1 MNRIELLNRR
11 YESIVRLA
19 QCKSGGVEI
28 NIVADPVG
36 AHFDRCLRRLM
47 SEAGDDGSFLEQ
59 RVGPA
64 RLLRWKRIINAQPVR
79 YDSRAQDLAQEVSR
93 QARLLRG
100 ALGDQS
106 VLDGLVDAAEEIAE
120 NDSGIG
126 SELETWI
133 DEVGPEDCVVVVAN
147 TRAAAD
153 LKEWLKQDALQ
164 ILTAREALRDESV
177 RSQMYVI
184 GPPVFFPAALATAP
198 VADDVSF
205 LVPSWFR
212 SRRLQQSTFAEFSEG
227 AIRVGARV
235 HEVDDHQFV
244 EATTLEKKNE
254 LQEYRPQPIWGYD
267 SNNDREPKN
276 DEVLARKLYLSGG
289 YAMWL
294 DDGNRIRALDPIQPK
309 GERVTYADVP
319 AVREGTY
326 VLLREGTTE
335 RNALY
340 QAALAGMSNK
350 VAEIEATQ
358 KQWKALLAQRIQQ
371 RGHRSVERALRAVGI
386 KAADQARAWVDP
398 LLVRPRSDRDFELL
412 LGWLDIP
419 IRPTFAHATELRR
432 KLVQK
437 SAQFRHQ
444 LEEAISVAN
453 LTELETRGNLLLDGS
468 SEGIRGMCA
477 TRVMAVSPFKQI
489 VPRHKVRE
497 LMRDEGGQWLE

>member
-1 MNRIELLNRR
+1 MKRIELLNWR
-11 YESIVRLA
+11 YENSARLA

-28 NIVADPVG
+28 DLVADPAG
-36 AHFDRCLRRLM
+36 SHFDRLLRM
-47 SEAGDDGSFLEQ
+47 IMAEAGNDGSFLEQ
-59 RVGPA
+59 LVGPA
-64 RLLRWKRIINAQPVR
+64 RLLRWKRIIDAQPVR
-79 YDSRAQDLAQEVSR
+79 YDSRTQDLVQEISR
-93 QARLLRG
+93 QARRLRRT
-100 ALGDQS
+100 LGDQS
-106 VLDGLVDAAEEIAE
+106 ILDNLAHAAGEMAE

-126 SELETWI
+126 SELENWI
-133 DEVGPEDCVVVVAN
+133 DEVGPEDCIVVVAN

-164 ILTAREALRDESV
+164 IKTAREAFRNVSM

-184 GPPVFFPAALATAP
+184 GPPVLFPAALATAP

-212 SRRLQQSTFAEFSEG
+212 SRSLRQSTFTAYAEG

-235 HEVDDHQFV
+235 HEIDDNQFV
-244 EATTLEKKNE
+244 EATTLDEKNE
-254 LQEYRPQPIWGYD
+254 LEEYRPQAIWGHHP
-267 SNNDREPKN
+267 SNDRDPKN

-294 DDGNRIRALDPIQPK
+294 DDGNSIRTLDPTQPT
-309 GERVTYADVP
+309 GERVTYTDVP

-326 VLLREGTTE
+326 LLLREGATE

-340 QAALAGMSNK
+340 QAALAGLGNK
-350 VAEIEATQ
+350 VAEVEATQ
-358 KQWKALLAQRIQQ
+358 KQWKKILAQRIQQ
-371 RGHRSVERALRAVGI
+371 HGHRSVERELRAAGI
-386 KAADQARAWVDP
+386 KAADQARAWIDP

-419 IRPTFAHATELRR
+419 IRSSFAHATELRR
-432 KLVQK
+432 KLLHK

-444 LEEAISVAN
+444 LEEAISFAD

>member
-11 YESIVRLA
+11 YEISVRLA

-28 NIVADPVG
+28 DVVADPVG

-47 SEAGDDGSFLEQ
+47 GEVRDDGSSLEQ
-59 RVGPA
+59 LIGPA
-64 RLLRWKRIINAQPVR
+64 RLLRWKRIIDAQPVR
-79 YDSRAQDLAQEVSR
+79 YDSRTQDLAQEVSR

-106 VLDGLVDAAEEIAE
+106 VLDGLVDAAGEMAE

-133 DEVGPEDCVVVVAN
+133 DEVGPEDCIVVVAN
-147 TRAAAD
+147 KRAAGD
-153 LKEWLKQDALQ
+153 LKEWLKRNALQ
-164 ILTAREALRDESV
+164 VQTAREAFRDEST

-184 GPPVFFPAALATAP
+184 GPPVLFPAAVATAP

-212 SRRLQQSTFAEFSEG
+212 SRRLQQSTFTALSEG
-227 AIRVGARV
+227 AIRVGVRV

-244 EATTLEKKNE
+244 EVTTLEEKNE
-254 LQEYRPQPIWGYD
+254 LEEYRPQAIWCHHP
-267 SNNDREPKN
+267 SNDRDPKN

-294 DDGNRIRALDPIQPK
+294 DEGNRIRTLDPTQPT
-309 GERVTYADVP
+309 GERVAHTDVP

-326 VLLREGTTE
+326 LLLREGATE

-340 QAALAGMSNK
+340 QAALAGLGNK
-350 VAEIEATQ
+350 VAEVEATQ
-358 KQWKALLAQRIQQ
+358 KQWKEILAQRLQQ
-371 RGHRSVERALRAVGI
+371 HGHRSVERELRAVGI
-386 KAADQARAWVDP
+386 KAADQARAWIDP

-419 IRPTFAHATELRR
+419 IHPTAEHATELRR
-432 KLVQK
+432 KLRQK
-437 SAQFRHQ
+437 SAQFRQQ
-444 LEEAISVAN
+444 LEEAVSFAD
-453 LTELETRGNLLLDGS
+453 LTELERRGNLLLDGS
-468 SEGIRGMCA
+468 SQGIRGMCA
-477 TRVMAVSPFKQI
+477 TRVMALSPFTQI
-489 VPRHKVRE
+489 VARHKTRE
-497 LMRDEGGQWLE
+497 LLRDDGGQWLE

>member
-28 NIVADPVG
+28 NIVEDPAG
-36 AHFDRCLRRLM
+36 AHFDHCLRRLM

-59 RVGPA
+59 LVGPA

-106 VLDGLVDAAEEIAE
+106 VLDGLVDAAGEMAE

-133 DEVGPEDCVVVVAN
+133 DEVGPEDCIVVVAN

-153 LKEWLKQDALQ
+153 LKGWLEQDALQ

-212 SRRLQQSTFAEFSEG
+212 SRRLQQSTFTAFSEG

-254 LQEYRPQPIWGYD
+254 LQEYRPQPIWGHD
-267 SNNDREPKN
+267 SDNDRDPKN

-319 AVREGTY
+319 AVREGT
-326 VLLREGTTE
+326 TE
-335 RNALY
+335 RDALY
-340 QAALAGMSNK
+340 QAALAGLGNK
-350 VAEIEATQ
+350 VAEVEATQ
-358 KQWKALLAQRIQQ
+358 KQWKKILAQRIQQ
-371 RGHRSVERALRAVGI
+371 HGHRCVERELRAAGI
-386 KAADQARAWVDP
+386 KAADQARAWIDP

-419 IRPTFAHATELRR
+419 IRSSFAHATELRR
-432 KLVQK
+432 KLLHK

-444 LEEAISVAN
+444 LEEAISFAD